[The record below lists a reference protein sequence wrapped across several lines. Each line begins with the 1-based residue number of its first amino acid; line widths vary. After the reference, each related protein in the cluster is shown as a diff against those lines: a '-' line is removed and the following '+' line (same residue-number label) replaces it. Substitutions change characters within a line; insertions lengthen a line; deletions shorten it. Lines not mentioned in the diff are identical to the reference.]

1 MGILRNMTLR
11 RSSITIVAMVVT
23 WLFLWPVLW
32 MVTSSIRPENQI
44 FAYLNPLSVFSI
56 LPKSLT
62 LENFRLAFQGGI
74 GRAVL
79 NSIIVAA
86 ATTVFGLL
94 ISVPA
99 AFALAV
105 LRFPLRRAAFV
116 ILFVSFSVPF
126 DLVAIPLSSVFR
138 NWHLANTY
146 PGLILPGLASGFAIL
161 LLRQFFANIPPELSE
176 AARVDGASWIHI
188 MARIYTPLARP
199 ALIGAGLLLFIFQWQ
214 SFLWPLLIADNPNMQ
229 LGPVALASLQANGV
243 TSTDFGAIFAGA
255 TMLTVIPA
263 ILLLA
268 FQRSFAQ
275 TIATSG
281 TKG

>member
-1 MGILRNMTLR
+1 MDILRSVTLR
-11 RSSITIVAMVVT
+11 RSATTVAAILVT

-32 MVTSSIRPENQI
+32 MLTSSVRPENQI
-44 FAYLNPLSVFSI
+44 FAYLNPLSVFSV

-62 LENFRLAFQGGI
+62 LENFRLAFQSGV

-86 ATTVFGLL
+86 ATTIFGLL
-94 ISVPA
+94 LSVPA

-105 LRFPLRRAAFV
+105 LRFPFRRTAFV

-161 LLRQFFANIPPELSE
+161 LLRQFFANIPPELCE
-176 AARVDGASWIHI
+176 AARVDGASWMRI
-188 MARIYTPLARP
+188 MVQLYTPLARP

-229 LGPVALASLQANGV
+229 LGPVALASLQASGV
-243 TSTDFGAIFAGA
+243 TSTEFGAIFAGA
-255 TMLTVIPA
+255 TILTVIPA
-263 ILLLA
+263 ILLLV
-268 FQRSFAQ
+268 FQRSFVE
-275 TIATSG
+275 TLATTGS
-281 TKG
+281 KG